1 MGRAPG
7 FRRTNTAAPNLVP
20 PQPPIVTCSATV
32 EPTDLALVVDNA
44 YPYAGC
50 VFFVGVENTGTGQA
64 IHVNLG
70 SLDSSADVSCDVAGC
85 QASDLDIVGG
95 GSSSAIATEL
105 CRMTGAV
112 SQDDLTY
119 TLEVG
124 ATLTCPFF
132 VTVLQPAKEGAHYTV
147 RITPPAL
154 DTQQEDPTAT
164 PTSELTETGN
174 TQLNNIPRPAPT
186 ATSTSRPSA
195 TATPTS
201 KPTGLTPTSVVR
213 GVRTPGP
220 PATGS
225 GKLVQRPGGS
235 AGNSTVTWMAALLLA
250 AVAIGGIW
258 RRAIEIA
265 PIELPTVSRLPF
277 R

>member
-1 MGRAPG
+1 M
-7 FRRTNTAAPNLVP
+7 
-20 PQPPIVTCSATV
+20 
-32 EPTDLALVVDNA
+32 
-44 YPYAGC
+44 
-50 VFFVGVENTGTGQA
+50 
-64 IHVNLG
+64 
-70 SLDSSADVSCDVAGC
+70 SCDVAGC

-105 CRMTGAV
+105 CRTTGTVTQA
-112 SQDDLTY
+112 DLTY

-201 KPTGLTPTSVVR
+201 TPTSLTPTSVVR

-225 GKLVQRPGGS
+225 GKLIQRPGGS
-235 AGNSTVTWMAALLLA
+235 AGDSTGTWIAALLLQRWPWS
-250 AVAIGGIW
+250 VSGGTDRANGSLIPGQCLDFPVRLTPRGHLPPL
-258 RRAIEIA
+258 RRTQTLSVLATRVT
-265 PIELPTVSRLPF
+265 ELRSHDGDRWQ
-277 R
+277 